1 MLSGVFPEFLLY
13 EKRPDVAML
22 AVPAAPIE
30 RIVKLIYNSQF
41 LLVVANKVIGDV
53 SARVIPSVLQCISSV
68 ALFTE
73 DILPEK

>member
-53 SARVIPSVLQCISSV
+53 SARVN
-68 ALFTE
+68 
-73 DILPEK
+73 